1 MKFLTNLM
9 TIIFYVCC
17 LNANTFE
24 NLDKSAILME
34 FNITNNSANI
44 KTLDNI
50 IAEIDEKDR
59 RLFRKIIAE
68 RPQNAYMILQELERK
83 DAPEFLLY
91 LAMIESHL
99 TNSATSRA
107 SAGGM
112 WQFMPTTAQNFGL
125 KVTKE
130 IDERRDPFQSTDAAF
145 KYLQNMNNDFG
156 KWYLS
161 VMSYNVGGGAIKNIT
176 KKYGD
181 EFCDILNNRK
191 VPSETKNFIKQ
202 IIKLSVLAKT
212 ENIKEKLYEEAP
224 NYHLEKVIV
233 KGGTTL
239 SEVGE
244 AIGVDLENMKKY
256 NAHIMADC
264 APKNL
269 ENYHFY
275 IPADKLDMFVINYIQ
290 DDSKTLLSANLI
302 SQNEPQ
308 ITKFEGKFRSK
319 SDIIR
324 AVYHS

>member
-59 RLFRKIIAE
+59 RLFRKIITE
-68 RPQNAYMILQELERK
+68 HPQNAYMILQELERK

-99 TNSATSRA
+99 TNSATSRE

-181 EFCDILNNRK
+181 EFCDILNNHK

-256 NAHIMADC
+256 NAHIVADC
-264 APKNL
+264 VPKNL

-308 ITKFEGKFRSK
+308 ITKFEVKFRSK

>member
-9 TIIFYVCC
+9 TMIFYVCC

-59 RLFRKIIAE
+59 RLFRKIITE

-107 SAGGM
+107 RAGGM
-112 WQFMPTTAQNFGL
+112 WQLMPTTAQNFGL

-191 VPSETKNFIKQ
+191 VPTETKNFIKQ

-244 AIGVDLENMKKY
+244 AIGVDLENMKRY
-256 NAHIMADC
+256 NAHIVADC